1 MKHSKIHDKDQAE
14 ESRCEEE
21 KGKHGSQEHMQ
32 PAGNQPPARLP
43 ACPQTS
49 AGYPGPPAS
58 ER

>member
-43 ACPQTS
+43 ADIGWIPRPSCK
-49 AGYPGPPAS
+49 
-58 ER
+58 